1 MSLSSVGS
9 IPPINNTYPT
19 TTDSVL
25 VNTNNDNITSN
36 NNNITNNT
44 TEGTTLLAKTENGG
58 EQNEFAVAETS
69 NENTQSNPGIV
80 YVNKRNRVLYF
91 RVFYISNNN
100 NNNNIYS

>member
-36 NNNITNNT
+36 NNNIITNNT

-80 YVNKRNRVLYF
+80 YVNKRNRVL
-91 RVFYISNNN
+91 
-100 NNNNIYS
+100 

>member
-36 NNNITNNT
+36 NNIANNT
-44 TEGTTLLAKTENGG
+44 TEGTTLLTKTENGG
-58 EQNEFAVAETS
+58 EQNEFAAAETS

-80 YVNKRNRVLYF
+80 YVNIRNRVLYF

-100 NNNNIYS
+100 NNIYS